1 MNRIKIDKESNEGDS
16 FYVVDE
22 VYLGGQ
28 DSEIKKLI
36 NEARKEAYVSGFNRG
51 QSQAYSGFWNESCQ
65 KLFKEDEED
74 RKRDEHEHCWTA
86 RDEVKTEALA
96 A

>member
-28 DSEIKKLI
+28 DSEIDRLI
-36 NEARKEAYVSGFNRG
+36 NEAKKA
-51 QSQAYSGFWNESCQ
+51 C
-65 KLFKEDEED
+65 
-74 RKRDEHEHCWTA
+74 
-86 RDEVKTEALA
+86 
-96 A
+96 

>member
-1 MNRIKIDKESNEGDS
+1 MKRIKIDEESNEGDS

-51 QSQAYSGFWNESCQ
+51 QS
-65 KLFKEDEED
+65 
-74 RKRDEHEHCWTA
+74 
-86 RDEVKTEALA
+86 
-96 A
+96 

>member
-1 MNRIKIDKESNEGDS
+1 MNRIKIDEESNEGDS

-51 QSQAYSGFWNESCQ
+51 QSQAYSGFWNESARNYS
-65 KLFKEDEED
+65 
-74 RKRDEHEHCWTA
+74 RKMKRTGSA
-86 RDEVKTEALA
+86 TNMNIAGRRVMR
-96 A
+96 

>member
-1 MNRIKIDKESNEGDS
+1 MNRIKIDRESNEGDS

-22 VYLGGQ
+22 VYLRGQ

-51 QSQAYSGFWNESCQ
+51 QS
-65 KLFKEDEED
+65 
-74 RKRDEHEHCWTA
+74 RKAIGA
-86 RDEVKTEALA
+86 RPREQRINKF
-96 A
+96 

>member
-28 DSEIKKLI
+28 DSEIDRLI
-36 NEARKEAYVSGFNRG
+36 NEAKKEAYVRGFNRG

-65 KLFKEDEED
+65 KLFKEDEEELCAQYPNS
-74 RKRDEHEHCWTA
+74 R
-86 RDEVKTEALA
+86 
-96 A
+96 

>member
-1 MNRIKIDKESNEGDS
+1 MNRIKIDEESNEGDS

-36 NEARKEAYVSGFNRG
+36 NEARKEAYVSGFN
-51 QSQAYSGFWNESCQ
+51 
-65 KLFKEDEED
+65 
-74 RKRDEHEHCWTA
+74 
-86 RDEVKTEALA
+86 
-96 A
+96 